1 MNRLSSAE
9 SSASF
14 TTALLLVR
22 HEDHAVVD
30 RRALRDAGI
39 RNVKV
44 LTSGVEAARI
54 LHTNAL
60 VAARPGAFKEG
71 PDLVFCHEQ
80 LGDMTGDAFVRLIRL
95 HPLLLPFPILV
106 AVASDTH
113 AVRSKATESGYS
125 GLLPRPYPQ
134 TALRSQLQ
142 HAATCRDA
150 TREALQ
156 HSTNTDTSAF
166 EAALDYFVSQD
177 AAHSQDAEKVYRS
190 GLLAVR
196 QQRWDESITT
206 LQRASRL
213 DPDNGKVLIAL
224 AAAWRGK
231 GNADK
236 SSAMLQEAV
245 SVLVKN
251 RDWAQALLVS
261 QRLTREYP
269 GMPHPLHSEARR
281 LVAAGNMEDA
291 AQALFCDEAA
301 LDTVTGKKNLCEQMF
316 RGCRASA
323 DPERAVSELYA
334 CLATAG
340 HASLGKAIQ
349 GFVLERMAQDS
360 NGSEESA
367 ADGTPVPF
375 SLQRIE
381 LASEHT
387 SETFAERFSELSQG
401 RNTPL
406 PAAGT
411 PDLTTIPDTASD
423 AYTKTAAPGSRKKT
437 RTQQDASTP
446 QVIALLTE
454 PSTPAALKQF
464 PRLSDALAVARVTMG
479 LFKAR
484 KKNRA

>member
-1 MNRLSSAE
+1 MNRLSAE
-9 SSASF
+9 SSTPF
-14 TTALLLVR
+14 TSALLLVR

-30 RRALRDAGI
+30 RRTLRDAGI
-39 RNVKV
+39 RTIKV

-54 LHTNAL
+54 LHTSAL
-60 VAARPGAFKEG
+60 IAVRPGGFREG
-71 PDLVFCHEQ
+71 PDLVLCHEQ
-80 LGDMTGDAFVRLIRL
+80 LGDMTGDEFVRLIRL
-95 HPLLLPFPILV
+95 NPLLLPFPIIV
-106 AVASDTH
+106 AVASDTR
-113 AVRSKATESGYS
+113 AVRLKATESGYS

-142 HAATCRDA
+142 HAALCRDA
-150 TREALQ
+150 TREALK
-156 HSTNTDTSAF
+156 HSTNTDSSAF
-166 EAALDYFVSQD
+166 EAALDHFINQG

-196 QQRWDESITT
+196 QQRWDESIAT

-213 DPDNGKVLIAL
+213 DPDNGKALIAL

-251 RDWAQALLVS
+251 RDWAQVLIVS
-261 QRLTREYP
+261 QRLMRENP
-269 GMPHPLHSEARR
+269 GMPHPLHGEARR

-291 AQALFCDEAA
+291 AQALLCDEAA
-301 LDTVTGKKNLCEQMF
+301 LDTPTGKKNLLEQMF
-316 RGCRASA
+316 RGCRAGT
-323 DPERAVSELYA
+323 DPERAASELTA

-340 HASLGKAIQ
+340 HAALGKAIQ
-349 GFVLERMAQDS
+349 TFVLERITLDNA
-360 NGSEESA
+360 GYGESA
-367 ADGTPVPF
+367 ADPAPF
-375 SLQRIE
+375 SMQHIE

-387 SETFAERFSELSQG
+387 PETASERFSELTQE

-406 PAAGT
+406 FSAT
-411 PDLTTIPDTASD
+411 TSDLTTIPDTTRIAKTDTKNADASG
-423 AYTKTAAPGSRKKT
+423 ARKKNGT
-437 RTQQDASTP
+437 SKDASAP
-446 QVIALLTE
+446 QAIALLTE

-464 PRLSDALAVARVTMG
+464 PRLSDALAVAKVTMG

-484 KKNRA
+484 KKKRA